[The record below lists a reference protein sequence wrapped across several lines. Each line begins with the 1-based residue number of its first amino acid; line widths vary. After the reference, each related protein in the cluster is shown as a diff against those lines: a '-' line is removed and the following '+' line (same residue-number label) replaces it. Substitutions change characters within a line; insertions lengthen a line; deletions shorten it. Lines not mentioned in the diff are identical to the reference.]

1 MKRLL
6 ATTAL
11 AFVAAAGSAMAAD
24 PETVVILQKF
34 DMPRGEVQDV
44 KNYIGAVTDI
54 TESSLSGTNIQNL
67 LQWRDVSADGDVGDI
82 YKFTQYTDEAQKVVN
97 TAISSYGGVGA
108 ELSAVNVMNLIE
120 LEDTISGDGFVG
132 DHLLLKQVALGTNQA
147 GVNTLLAKG
156 PIFEGS
162 SAAVTNLANVADIT
176 GAGGGNVY
184 GDIVRLD
191 QYAAFAKQ
199 TANNWASAGS
209 VHGLDMSATNGF
221 NIANFDLSDM
231 TGAADI
237 ELTQVTY
244 NVTQDISN
252 GVQAHGSVVGAALSG
267 VNLGNIVTF
276 VAAE

>member
-11 AFVAAAGSAMAAD
+11 AFVAAAGSALAAD

-34 DMPRGEVQDV
+34 DMRPGEVQDV
-44 KNYIGAVTDI
+44 KNYIGAVKDI
-54 TESSLSGTNIQNL
+54 TGSSLSGTNLQNL
-67 LQWRDVSADGDVGDI
+67 LQWRDVSTDGDVGDI

-108 ELSAVNVMNLIE
+108 ELSATNVMNLIE
-120 LEDTISGDGFVG
+120 LEDTISGDGYVG
-132 DHLLLKQVALGTNQA
+132 DHLLLKQVALGTKQA

-156 PIFEGS
+156 AIFEGS
-162 SAAVTNLANVADIT
+162 SASITNLANVADIT
-176 GAGGGNVY
+176 GAGGGKVY

-191 QYAAFAKQ
+191 QYAAYAKQ

-209 VHGLDMSATNGF
+209 VEGLDMSATNGF
-221 NIANFDLSDM
+221 NIASFDLSDM

-237 ELTQVTY
+237 ELKQVTY

-252 GVQAHGSVVGAALSG
+252 GVQAHGSVAGAALSG

-276 VAAE
+276 VVAE

>member
-11 AFVAAAGSAMAAD
+11 AFVAAAGSALAAD

-34 DMPRGEVQDV
+34 DMPRHEVQDV
-44 KNYIGAVTDI
+44 KNYIGAVKDI
-54 TESSLSGTNIQNL
+54 TDSSLSGTNIQNL

-82 YKFTQYTDEAQKVVN
+82 YKFKQYTDEAQKVTN

-120 LEDTISGDGFVG
+120 LEDTIGGNGHVG
-132 DHLLLKQVALGTNQA
+132 DHLLLDQIALGTKQA
-147 GVNTLLAKG
+147 GVNTLLANG

-162 SAAVTNLANVADIT
+162 SASITNLANVADIT
-176 GAGGGNVY
+176 GAGGGTVY

-191 QYAAFAKQ
+191 QYAAYAKQ
-199 TANNWASAGS
+199 TANNWAAAGS
-209 VHGLDMSATNGF
+209 VEGLDMSATNGM
-221 NIANFDLSDM
+221 NIASFDLSDM

-237 ELTQVTY
+237 ELTQLTY

-252 GVQAHGSVVGAALSG
+252 GVQAHGSVAGAALSG

-276 VAAE
+276 VVE